1 MEAAAP
7 ARSTMAREGG
17 AACPLCGGAL
27 YGWLTLPDAATR
39 ATVGRPVDAA
49 GPVLERCE
57 RCGLGVER
65 GSEKIDLAAE
75 AAALAVGQAEL
86 SAPNRASVQAA
97 IGGEGWA
104 AIDAR
109 PGRLFLTPDSLRLLC
124 DRTGRGEA
132 RVRSRR
138 FGPNQGWMWQTLMNG
153 LTFHPNFARE
163 VRAGRLRHSTAR
175 GRVAFAVDCV
185 VTVLAAPL
193 VVLASVPREFAA
205 ALVGRGGELVA
216 ELD

>member
-7 ARSTMAREGG
+7 ARSTAARESV

-27 YGWLTLPDAATR
+27 YGWLTLPDAAAR

-57 RCGLGVER
+57 NCGLGVER
-65 GSEKIDLAAE
+65 GDEEIDLEAE
-75 AAALAVGQAEL
+75 AAALAAGQAEL
-86 SAPNRASVQAA
+86 AAPNRASVQAA

-104 AIDAR
+104 AIDVR
-109 PGRLFLTPDSLRLLC
+109 RGRLFLTPDSLRLLC
-124 DRTGRGEA
+124 ERTGRGKA
-132 RVRSRR
+132 RVGCRR
-138 FGPNQGWMWQTLMNG
+138 FGRNQGWMWQTLMNG

-163 VRAGRLRHSTAR
+163 VRAGRLRPSTAR
-175 GRVAFAVDCV
+175 GPLAFAVDCV

-193 VVLASVPREFAA
+193 VLLASVPLELAA

>member
-7 ARSTMAREGG
+7 ARSRAARTGV

-27 YGWLTLPDAATR
+27 YGWLTLPDAAAR
-39 ATVGRPVDAA
+39 PTVGRPVDAA
-49 GPVLERCE
+49 GAVLERCE

-65 GSEKIDLAAE
+65 GIAEIDLEAE
-75 AAALAVGQAEL
+75 AAALASGQAEL
-86 SAPNRASVQAA
+86 AAPNRGSLQAA

-124 DRTGRGEA
+124 ERTGRDGA
-132 RVRSRR
+132 RIRCRR
-138 FGPNQGWMWQTLMNG
+138 LGRNQGWMWQTLING

-163 VRAGRLRHSTAR
+163 VRAGRLRPATAR
-175 GRVAFAVDCV
+175 GPLTFTVDCV
-185 VTVLAAPL
+185 VSVLAAPL
-193 VVLASVPREFAA
+193 VLLASVPLELAA